1 MDKMTSERRR
11 TLRRQLQIRVRLY
24 NNETGKYENAHLEN
38 INYTGMYLIT
48 RRKLAMNQKV
58 EVAIPGE
65 THEDPL
71 TIKAKVIRQG
81 NHRSWGLFSYAC
93 SIIHSS

>member
-11 TLRRQLQIRVRLY
+11 TLRRQLRIRVRLY
-24 NNETGKYENAHLEN
+24 NDETGEYENAHLEN

-48 RRKLAMNQKV
+48 RRKLAINQGV
-58 EVAIPGE
+58 EVLIPSE

-93 SIIHSS
+93 SIIHSN